1 MKRFPKFTLALALA
15 LAAWPGTVHA
25 QDAPDIADGS
35 TLKLDNVHNAQV
47 ATWGGVYLGP
57 YTGSL
62 QPTGPQFSLYCVDY
76 YHDVSVGQT
85 WKVNSTNLA
94 GTPDLSQTRLGAA
107 GVGDGLNRYLE
118 SAYLAS
124 LFQASLT
131 DVGAMTYDGVNTVAD
146 FYNANFGGN
155 GGFTI
160 RNAWSGMHAAI
171 WSITSAPPGV
181 GWPNPTTPYMDG
193 NDAVL
198 AQALALPFV
207 QMAMNYQSVPGFDAS
222 EWTVLSA
229 STAAGGLDTRD
240 ASAQEFLV
248 HTTVTPEPS
257 TYILLGTGLLFI
269 VGLGRK
275 RIERIADV

>member
-1 MKRFPKFTLALALA
+1 MKRFLKFALALA
-15 LAAWPGTVHA
+15 LTASPGTVLA
-25 QDAPDIADGS
+25 QDAPTIPDGS
-35 TLKLDNVHNAQV
+35 TIKLNNVNNAQV

-76 YHDVSVGQT
+76 YHDVTVGQT
-85 WKVNSTNLA
+85 WQVNSTNLG
-94 GTPDLSQTRLGAA
+94 GTPDLSDTRLGAA
-107 GVGDGLNRYLE
+107 GIGDALNRYLE

-131 DVGAMTYDGVNTVAD
+131 DVGAMTYDGVNSVAD
-146 FYNANFGGN
+146 YYSANFGGN

-160 RNAWSGMHAAI
+160 RNAWSGIHAAI
-171 WSITSAPPGV
+171 WSITSAAPGV
-181 GWPNPTTPYMDG
+181 GWPTPTTPFMDAG
-193 NDAVL
+193 DGIL

-207 QMAMNYQSVPGFDAS
+207 QMALSYQSVQGFDGS
-222 EWTVLSA
+222 EWSVLSA
-229 STAAGGLDTRD
+229 RTASGTLDTRD

-257 TYILLGTGLLFI
+257 TYALLATGLLFI

-275 RIERIADV
+275 RIAHIADL